1 MRFLLTGATGLLGRH
16 LGEALRAGG
25 HELVVLARDADK
37 ATRMH
42 PGARVYVWNGN
53 VGLPPA
59 DAFDGVD
66 VVVNLI
72 GEDVA
77 GRWTEKRRRAVR
89 DSRVLPTRALVER
102 MQTLSSRP
110 RVLLS
115 MSGSAVYGDRGDEI
129 LTETSRLGTTDGFL
143 VKLAG
148 EWEAAA
154 QPAAALGVRTALFRT
169 GVVLGSDGGILS
181 KLRLPFR
188 MGVGARL
195 GSGKQ
200 YFPWIHVADVVGIL
214 LHAAAQDQL
223 SGPVNLVAPE
233 PVTNAE
239 FTAALA
245 RAFGKS
251 APFAVPGFALKLAL
265 GDMANEMLL
274 ASQRMSPARVLQ
286 SGYVFRF
293 PLLQDALQD
302 VVQPKT
308 SKDGD
313 SKDGDSKDRDSKYGA
328 SGGDASR
335 DGAGPPGTPPAA
347 TPPTGTYP

>member
-1 MRFLLTGATGLLGRH
+1 MRFLLTGATGFIGRH
-16 LGEALRAGG
+16 LGEALRASG
-25 HELVVLARDADK
+25 HELVVLARDADR
-37 ATRMH
+37 AARLQ
-42 PGARVYVWNGN
+42 PGARVHVWNGN

-59 DAFDGVD
+59 EAFEGVD
-66 VVVNLI
+66 VVANLI

-77 GRWTEKRRRAVR
+77 GRWTEKRRRAMR

-102 MQTLSSRP
+102 METLASRP
-110 RVLLS
+110 RVFLS

-154 QPAAALGVRTALFRT
+154 QAAPALGVRTALFRT
-169 GVVLGSDGGILS
+169 GAVLGKDGGMLKKI
-181 KLRLPFR
+181 RLPFR
-188 MGVGARL
+188 MGVGGRL

-200 YFPWIHVADVVGIL
+200 YFPWIHVDDVVGVF
-214 LHAAAQDQL
+214 LHTAAHEQL
-223 SGPVNLVAPE
+223 SGPMNLVAPE
-233 PVTNAE
+233 PATNAE

-245 RAFGKS
+245 QAYGRS

-265 GDMANEMLL
+265 GDVADEMLL

-293 PLLQDALQD
+293 PLLQDALRD
-302 VVQPKT
+302 AVQTKGVDPGAPA
-308 SKDGD
+308 DGP
-313 SKDGDSKDRDSKYGA
+313 A
-328 SGGDASR
+328 A
-335 DGAGPPGTPPAA
+335 PPAS
-347 TPPTGTYP
+347 TPPTGTYPPAA

>member
-1 MRFLLTGATGLLGRH
+1 MRFLLTGATGFLGRH
-16 LGEALRAGG
+16 LGAALRAGG
-25 HELVVLARDADK
+25 HEVVVLARDADK
-37 ATRMH
+37 ANRLH
-42 PGARVYVWNGN
+42 PGARVHVWNGN

-66 VVVNLI
+66 VVANLI

-77 GRWTEKRRRAVR
+77 GRWTEKRRRAIR

-102 MQTLSSRP
+102 MESLSARP
-110 RVLLS
+110 RVFLS

-154 QPAAALGVRTALFRT
+154 QLSPGLGVRTALFRT
-169 GVVLGSDGGILS
+169 GVVLGSDGGILQ
-181 KLRLPFR
+181 KIRLPFR
-188 MGVGARL
+188 MGAGGRL

-200 YFPWIHVADVVGIL
+200 YFPWIHVADVVGVL
-214 LHAAAQDQL
+214 LHTATHDEL
-223 SGPVNLVAPE
+223 SGPLNLVAPE

-245 RAFGKS
+245 RAFGRS
-251 APFAVPGFALKLAL
+251 APFAVPAFALKLAL
-265 GDMANEMLL
+265 GDVADEMLL

-293 PLLQDALQD
+293 PLLQDALRDAVQAQAGGKAGDGERGEKAEVADD
-302 VVQPKT
+302 VP
-308 SKDGD
+308 
-313 SKDGDSKDRDSKYGA
+313 
-328 SGGDASR
+328 
-335 DGAGPPGTPPAA
+335 GAGPRTPPPTS
-347 TPPTGTYP
+347 TPPTGTYPSGQ

>member
-1 MRFLLTGATGLLGRH
+1 MRFLLTGATGFLGRH

-110 RVLLS
+110 
-115 MSGSAVYGDRGDEI
+115 
-129 LTETSRLGTTDGFL
+129 GTTDGFL

-169 GVVLGSDGGILS
+169 GEVLGCDGGNLS

-188 MGVGARL
+188 LGGGARL

-200 YFPWIHVADVVGIL
+200 YFPWIHVADVGGIL

>member
-1 MRFLLTGATGLLGRH
+1 MRFLLTGATGFIGRH
-16 LGEALRAGG
+16 FGQALRAAA

-37 ATRMH
+37 ATRLH

-59 DAFDGVD
+59 DAFEGAD

-77 GRWTEKRRRAVR
+77 GRWTEKRRRAIR

-102 MQTLSSRP
+102 MQTLPSRP
-110 RVLLS
+110 RVFLS

-129 LTETSRLGTTDGFL
+129 LTETSQLGTTDGFL

-154 QPAAALGVRTALFRT
+154 QPAAALGVRTAMFRT
-169 GVVLGSDGGILS
+169 GVVLGSDGGIFS
-181 KLRLPFR
+181 KIRLPFR
-188 MGVGARL
+188 MGVGGRL

-200 YFPWIHVADVVGIL
+200 YFPWIHVADLVGVL
-214 LHAAAQDQL
+214 LHAATQSTTNLQL
-223 SGPVNLVAPE
+223 SGPVNMVAPE

-239 FTAALA
+239 FTTALA

-265 GDMANEMLL
+265 GDMADEMLL

-286 SGYVFRF
+286 SGYVFQF
-293 PLLQDALQD
+293 PLLQDALRD
-302 VVQPKT
+302 VVQGRGIDT
-308 SKDGD
+308 QT
-313 SKDGDSKDRDSKYGA
+313 A
-328 SGGDASR
+328 AGGE
-335 DGAGPPGTPPAA
+335 PTA
-347 TPPTGTYP
+347 TPPTGTYPPTPQ

>member
-1 MRFLLTGATGLLGRH
+1 MRFLLTGATGFIGRH

-25 HELVVLARDADK
+25 HELVVLARDADR
-37 ATRMH
+37 AARLQ
-42 PGARVYVWNGN
+42 PGARVHVWNGN

-59 DAFDGVD
+59 EAFEGVD
-66 VVVNLI
+66 VVANLI

-77 GRWTEKRRRAVR
+77 GRWTEKRRRAMR

-102 MQTLSSRP
+102 METLSSRP
-110 RVLLS
+110 RVFLS

-154 QPAAALGVRTALFRT
+154 QAAPALGVRTALFRT
-169 GVVLGSDGGILS
+169 GAVLGKDGGMLQKI
-181 KLRLPFR
+181 RLPFR
-188 MGVGARL
+188 MGVGGRL

-200 YFPWIHVADVVGIL
+200 YFPWIHVDDVVGVF
-214 LHAAAQDQL
+214 LHTATHEQL
-223 SGPVNLVAPE
+223 SGPMNLVAPE
-233 PVTNAE
+233 PATNAE

-245 RAFGKS
+245 HAFGRS

-265 GDMANEMLL
+265 GDVADEMLL
-274 ASQRMSPARVLQ
+274 ASQRMSPTRVLQ

-293 PLLQDALQD
+293 PLLQDAL
-302 VVQPKT
+302 
-308 SKDGD
+308 
-313 SKDGDSKDRDSKYGA
+313 RDCIQTKSVDPGTPAGGA
-328 SGGDASR
+328 
-335 DGAGPPGTPPAA
+335 AGPPAS
-347 TPPTGTYP
+347 TPPTGTYPPAA

>member
-1 MRFLLTGATGLLGRH
+1 MRFLLTGATGFIGRH

-25 HELVVLARDADK
+25 HELVVLARDADR
-37 ATRMH
+37 AARLQ
-42 PGARVYVWNGN
+42 PGARVHVWNGN

-59 DAFDGVD
+59 EAFEGVD
-66 VVVNLI
+66 VVANLI

-77 GRWTEKRRRAVR
+77 GRWTEKRRRAMR

-102 MQTLSSRP
+102 METLTSRP
-110 RVLLS
+110 RVFLS
-115 MSGSAVYGDRGDEI
+115 MSGAAVYGDRGDEI

-154 QPAAALGVRTALFRT
+154 QAAPALGVRTALFRT
-169 GVVLGSDGGILS
+169 GAVLGKDGGMLQKI
-181 KLRLPFR
+181 RLPFR
-188 MGVGARL
+188 MGVGGRL

-200 YFPWIHVADVVGIL
+200 YFPWIHVDDVVGVF
-214 LHAAAQDQL
+214 LHTAAHEQL
-223 SGPVNLVAPE
+223 SGPMNLVAPE
-233 PVTNAE
+233 PATNAE

-245 RAFGKS
+245 RAFGRS

-265 GDMANEMLL
+265 GDVADEMLL

-293 PLLQDALQD
+293 PLLQDALRDAIQTKG
-302 VVQPKT
+302 VAP
-308 SKDGD
+308 GRPA
-313 SKDGDSKDRDSKYGA
+313 DRS
-328 SGGDASR
+328 DA
-335 DGAGPPGTPPAA
+335 PPAS
-347 TPPTGTYP
+347 TPPTGTYPPAA

>member
-1 MRFLLTGATGLLGRH
+1 MRFLLTGATGFLGRH

-42 PGARVYVWNGN
+42 PGARVYVWNGK

-59 DAFDGVD
+59 DAFEGVD
-66 VVVNLI
+66 VVANLI

-77 GRWTEKRRRAVR
+77 GRWTAARRQSLR

-102 MQTLSSRP
+102 MQSLPARP

-154 QPAAALGVRTALFRT
+154 QGAPALGVRTALLRT
-169 GVVLGSDGGILS
+169 GVVLGSDGGILQ
-181 KLRLPFR
+181 KIRLPFR
-188 MGVGARL
+188 MGAGGRL

-200 YFPWIHVADVVGIL
+200 YFPWIHVADLVGL
-214 LHAAAQDQL
+214 VLHAATHGDL
-223 SGPVNLVAPE
+223 SGPLNMVAPE

-239 FTAALA
+239 FTKALA
-245 RAFGKS
+245 RAFGRS

-265 GDMANEMLL
+265 GDMADEMLL

-293 PLLQDALQD
+293 PLLQDALRD
-302 VVQPKT
+302 VVQAA
-308 SKDGD
+308 GAD
-313 SKDGDSKDRDSKYGA
+313 S
-328 SGGDASR
+328 
-335 DGAGPPGTPPAA
+335 GTAPAA
-347 TPPTGTYP
+347 TPPTGTYPTAE

>member
-1 MRFLLTGATGLLGRH
+1 MRFLLTGATGFLGRH
-16 LGEALRAGG
+16 FGQALRAGG
-25 HELVVLARDADK
+25 HQVVVLARDADK
-37 ATRMH
+37 A
-42 PGARVYVWNGN
+42 ARVHPAARVFVWNGN

-59 DAFDGVD
+59 EAFEGVD

-72 GEDVA
+72 GQAVD
-77 GRWTEKRRRAVR
+77 GRWTEKRRRAIR

-102 MQTLSSRP
+102 METLSTRP
-110 RVLLS
+110 RALLS
-115 MSGSAVYGDRGDEI
+115 MSGASVYGDRGDEI

-169 GVVLGSDGGILS
+169 GVVLGSDGGILP
-181 KLRLPFR
+181 KIKLPFR
-188 MGVGARL
+188 MGVGGRL

-200 YFPWIHVADVVGIL
+200 YFPWIHVADVVGVL
-214 LHAAAQDQL
+214 LHTASHDEL
-223 SGPVNLVAPE
+223 SGPLNLVAPE

-245 RAFGKS
+245 RGFGRS

-265 GDMANEMLL
+265 GDMAEEMLL
-274 ASQRMSPARVLQ
+274 AGQRMSPARVLQ

-293 PLLQDALQD
+293 PLLADALRD
-302 VVQPKT
+302 VLLQTKA
-308 SKDGD
+308 GD
-313 SKDGDSKDRDSKYGA
+313 
-328 SGGDASR
+328 
-335 DGAGPPGTPPAA
+335 TPAPS
-347 TPPTGTYP
+347 PPTDTYPGDLQTPSA